1 MSQSRIATVQHAHWG
16 VRYVRAFFPHDT
28 PTPEY
33 LSPTEPTLQA
43 QPVTQGGRQAAWFV
57 QLPLGQQAVLR
68 YYRRGGL
75 VARVFH
81 DQYLWL
87 GEQKTRSWAEFEVMR
102 YLHDLGVPV
111 PEPIWA
117 SWQKHGF
124 YYRAALATERV
135 LGARTLASTLNQA
148 SPRPVARAIKKMHD
162 AGVFHADLNAFN
174 ILLDAEQAVWL
185 IDFDRAR
192 RCRQLSFAQRK
203 NNLRRLQRSLL
214 KISGPVGGRWYQHL
228 AQAYKS
234 QL

>member
-1 MSQSRIATVQHAHWG
+1 HSSSLIRSGCSLYLFCSMMPSIVLSTL
-16 VRYVRAFFPHDT
+16 FPYT
-28 PTPEY
+28 
-33 LSPTEPTLQA
+33 TLF
-43 QPVTQGGRQAAWFV
+43 RS
-57 QLPLGQQAVLR
+57 LL
-68 YYRRGGL
+68 
-75 VARVFH
+75 H

-102 YLHDLGVPV
+102 YLYDLEVPV

-117 SWQKHGF
+117 SWHRHGF

-135 LGARTLASTLNQA
+135 LGARTLASTLNQV

-203 NNLRRLQRSLL
+203 NNLRRLQR
-214 KISGPVGGRWYQHL
+214 
-228 AQAYKS
+228 
-234 QL
+234 